1 MPELPEVETIVRT
14 LRQVLPGRTFGCV
27 AVGWRPMVQ
36 KSPLDLVEM
45 LPGQRIERIDRRG
58 KYLVF
63 YLSTGNALLIHLKM
77 SGRLYVCAAADAPD
91 PYDRIT
97 FFLDDDRQ
105 LRFRD
110 PRKFGRAH
118 LTADASSVL
127 DRLGPEPLDKRFG
140 QDEFLSRFTG
150 RRGVVKLLLVD
161 QTFIAG
167 VGNIYADEAL
177 FRAHIQPSRRTATLS
192 DTEKRGLYGAVR
204 YVLNASI
211 ALNGSTLADGMY
223 HGGNFQNTFC
233 VYGREKE
240 PCPVCGAEIERIKL
254 GQRSAYFCP
263 SCQS

>member
-1 MPELPEVETIVRT
+1 MPELPEVETTVRA
-14 LRQVLPGRTFGCV
+14 LRQVLPGRTFSCV

-63 YLSTGNALLIHLKM
+63 LLSTGNTLLIHLKM
-77 SGRLYVCAAADAPD
+77 SGRLTVCAAAEPPD

-97 FFLDDDRQ
+97 FFLDDGRQ

-118 LTADASSVL
+118 LMSEASSVL
-127 DRLGPEPLDKRFG
+127 DRLGPEPLDDNFG

-150 RRGVVKLLLVD
+150 RRGVIKPLLVD

-177 FRAHIQPSRRTATLS
+177 FRAHIQPIRRTETLS
-192 DTEKRGLYGAVR
+192 CTEKRGLYGAVR
-204 YVLNASI
+204 HVLNASI

-223 HGGNFQNTFC
+223 HGGNFQDTFC
-233 VYGREKE
+233 VYGHEKE
-240 PCPVCGAEIERIKL
+240 PCPVCGTPIERIKL

-263 SCQS
+263 GCQS